1 MSWHRFQ
8 ARARL
13 EDGVTEGRVGGGSLH
28 LVTVCLC
35 NEGVGELSD
44 EHGRP
49 VPPEPPLLTRLRP
62 SEARELAFC
71 LLELAELA
79 DRRSEAAR

>member
-1 MSWHRFQ
+1 MSEYRWR
-8 ARARL
+8 ALARL
-13 EDGVTEGRVGGGSLH
+13 DGMTEGRVGGGSLE
-28 LVTVCLC
+28 LVTVCLSDADA
-35 NEGVGELSD
+35 GELCD

-49 VPPEPPLLTRLRP
+49 VAPATEVVTHLRP

-79 DRRSEAAR
+79 ERRSERLR